1 MAKRAL
7 SLLLSLSI
15 LAAITFAARAL
26 SINSTTAGFAYLLVV
41 LILAS
46 TWGFFEAAVASIA
59 ATLALNFFFLPPV
72 GTFTIADPHNWVALF
87 SFLTTSLIASRLST
101 EAKRRALEAIERQQ
115 DVERLYTFS
124 RAILLIGSHD
134 PFAAQL
140 TRKLQEIFQL
150 SAAVLYDRRTG
161 EFHRAGPADTEGL
174 EDRLRDAALH
184 GTSFSDTQSLRSI
197 TAIRLGAEPIASL
210 AVHGARMPDS
220 VLQGIANLVA
230 IGLERAR
237 AQEFAHQV
245 EASRQSEQLRRTLI
259 DAMAHEFKTPLTSI
273 RAATTSLLDN
283 PDQPTENRRELIKIA
298 DEEAERLSSLIDGTV
313 ELAQLDTA
321 HIRIQPEMAKLNDI
335 VREVVGSMQREI
347 DDRPVEICAE
357 DPFHASAM
365 DRRLIRLALKQL
377 LDNAL
382 KYSYPRT
389 PLMIRIISG
398 EGTVSVEI
406 SNRGAAIPA
415 EEQGRIFDRFYR
427 SPAVERQIPGSG
439 LGLTIAQSIVRAH
452 NGELTVTSRPGETT
466 FRLTLPVQLKEGEHE
481 LGSHSRH

>member
-7 SLLLSLSI
+7 RLLLSLSI
-15 LAAITFAARAL
+15 LAAITFAAHAL

-41 LILAS
+41 LILA
-46 TWGFFEAAVASIA
+46 TAWGFFEAAVASIA
-59 ATLALNFFFLPPV
+59 ATLALNYYFLPPV

-124 RAILLIGSHD
+124 RAILLIGSND

-140 TRKLQEIFQL
+140 TRKLQEIFEL

-161 EFHRAGPADTEGL
+161 EFHRAGPADVEGL

-184 GTSFSDTQSLRSI
+184 GASFSDTQSHRSI

-210 AVHGARMPDS
+210 AVQGARMPDS

-283 PDQPTENRRELIKIA
+283 PDQPAENRRELIKIA
-298 DEEAERLSSLIDGTV
+298 DEEAERLSNLIDGTV

-347 DDRPVEICAE
+347 DRPAGGDFGRRAVSCQRDGPPPDPACLKAASGQCLEVFLSAHSARDPGHRRGRGCFRGNQQSGSGDPVRGTRPDFRPVLPEPGRRAPDTGFRPRPDHIAEHCAGPQWRF
-357 DPFHASAM
+357 DCHQPP
-365 DRRLIRLALKQL
+365 RRNHLPPDIA
-377 LDNAL
+377 
-382 KYSYPRT
+382 
-389 PLMIRIISG
+389 
-398 EGTVSVEI
+398 GTT
-406 SNRGAAIPA
+406 
-415 EEQGRIFDRFYR
+415 QG
-427 SPAVERQIPGSG
+427 G
-439 LGLTIAQSIVRAH
+439 RA
-452 NGELTVTSRPGETT
+452 
-466 FRLTLPVQLKEGEHE
+466 
-481 LGSHSRH
+481 